1 MSPDENFTSDAA
13 RRTLAAALAAAQASG
28 RNVGRGRASRPRPNG
43 SYPGNTGSAGDA
55 RNPGDS
61 GTPGNGTHPGPRGV
75 SGTAGSAGFADS
87 PGMSPRR
94 GRASRGQRGAGSAS
108 TGRYRRYSWTGS
120 GPDEWDPQLLTSLI
134 ADTVKKHG
142 WQAEV
147 TGGRIINNWPDI
159 MGEEIASHSHVEKLD
174 EDGIL
179 HIRTDTTAWATQ
191 LRLLQPQI
199 LAELGKRY
207 GSTVRMLRILG
218 PNRPSWRKGPKHVK
232 GRGPRDTYG

>member
-1 MSPDENFTSDAA
+1 MIPNENFTSDAA
-13 RRTLAAALAAAQASG
+13 HRTLAAALAAAQASG
-28 RNVGRGRASRPRPNG
+28 RNIGRGRASRPRPT
-43 SYPGNTGSAGDA
+43 GNTD
-55 RNPGDS
+55 
-61 GTPGNGTHPGPRGV
+61 
-75 SGTAGSAGFADS
+75 GTANTSA
-87 PGMSPRR
+87 MSPSCD
-94 GRASRGQRGAGSAS
+94 RASRGPRGAGSAS
-108 TGRYRRYSWTGS
+108 TGRYRRYSWTSS
-120 GPDEWDPQLLTSLI
+120 GPDDWDPQLLTTLI

-174 EDGIL
+174 DEGTL

>member
-1 MSPDENFTSDAA
+1 MIPNENFTSDVAH
-13 RRTLAAALAAAQASG
+13 RTLAAALAAAQASG
-28 RNVGRGRASRPRPNG
+28 RNIGRGRASRPRPTG
-43 SYPGNTGSAGDA
+43 DCPTGNND
-55 RNPGDS
+55 
-61 GTPGNGTHPGPRGV
+61 
-75 SGTAGSAGFADS
+75 GTAKTSATS
-87 PGMSPRR
+87 PSRD
-94 GRASRGQRGAGSAS
+94 RASRGPRGAGSAS
-108 TGRYRRYSWTGS
+108 TGRYRRYSWTSS
-120 GPDEWDPQLLTSLI
+120 GPDEWDPQLLTTLI

-174 EDGIL
+174 DEGTL